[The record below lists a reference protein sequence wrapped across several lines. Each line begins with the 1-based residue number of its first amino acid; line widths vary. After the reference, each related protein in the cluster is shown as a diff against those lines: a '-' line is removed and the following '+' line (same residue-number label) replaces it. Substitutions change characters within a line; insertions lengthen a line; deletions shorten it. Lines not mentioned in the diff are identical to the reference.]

1 MDWLLENGTPP
12 ETPQTPPLRIPTAQ
26 SPMPAFFFLGGQ
38 ETPPPSTPE
47 PRSPPWTSTSWCPM
61 PSFNDLGSRGAPSND
76 SSRSYSIDNRFLGQ
90 SLVQSSGIRQGP
102 GSHQQQIGT
111 SPNVHD
117 DAWANPYIWPTGTS
131 LKAPKIF
138 TPTGIHM
145 QTEEIPRLWKIQN
158 PQRYATQPVQ
168 STTARRSFPRD
179 WASVGSLPPTG
190 KVSFQV
196 RFGGERPI
204 SVCDWITFS
213 RSIELLIAQH
223 HWSLAIAWSPLS
235 PGDDPGGRIGGERF
249 KSLFDLL
256 ARQIE
261 QDPTPLAAFKRIS
274 IKVPERLEDADVVPI
289 TGSERTPEE
298 QEVIDA
304 NRIDL
309 GSASNL
315 KEFLFKGSYLFF
327 AEKLS
332 NIPGESL
339 TLLCITCCKIS
350 VNDTL
355 ALLQVCSA
363 LQDVVI
369 GTVCAEADCELGN
382 RYDLKPDAELTSEL
396 RDFTVTA
403 SVDVSVIL
411 NSLRWQSTAGS
422 HMTLNIMDDDVA
434 KQDWRPCLA
443 KIPMT
448 THLTMRGNFP
458 QGTMAR
464 IRQQWPDVVF
474 GR

>member
-1 MDWLLENGTPP
+1 MNWLLENGTPP
-12 ETPQTPPLRIPTAQ
+12 GRPQTPPLRIPTAQ

-47 PRSPPWTSTSWCPM
+47 PRPPPWTSTSWCPM
-61 PSFNDLGSRGAPSND
+61 PSFDALGSRDAPSND
-76 SSRSYSIDNRFLGQ
+76 SSRSYSIDNRFLAQ
-90 SLVQSSGIRQGP
+90 SLVQSSGIRQDP
-102 GSHQQQIGT
+102 GSNQHQIGT

-117 DAWANPYIWPTGTS
+117 DAWANPHIWPTGTS

-138 TPTGIHM
+138 TPTGINM

-213 RSIELLIAQH
+213 CRIELLIAQH

-261 QDPTPLAAFKRIS
+261 QDPTPLAAFQRIS

-298 QEVIDA
+298 KEIIDA
-304 NRIDL
+304 NRVDL

-315 KEFLFKGSYLFF
+315 KQFLFQGSYLFF

-332 NIPGESL
+332 NIPGGRL
-339 TLLCITCCKIS
+339 TLLCITRCKIS

-355 ALLQVCSA
+355 ALLSACSS
-363 LQDVVI
+363 LEDVTI
-369 GTVCAEADCELGN
+369 ETVCAEVDCELGD
-382 RYDLKPDAELTSEL
+382 RYVLKPDAEFRSNLEELSMTS
-396 RDFTVTA
+396 
-403 SVDVSVIL
+403 SVDISGIVSSLAWGDSPTITINIL
-411 NSLRWQSTAGS
+411 
-422 HMTLNIMDDDVA
+422 DDVVA
-434 KQDWRPCLA
+434 GQDWGPCFA
-443 KIPMT
+443 NVPVNSQIIMN
-448 THLTMRGNFP
+448 GNFHRKTKAEIQRVIP
-458 QGTMAR
+458 G
-464 IRQQWPDVVF
+464 VVF
-474 GR
+474 GNST